1 MQLSGPQQLQN
12 LIAINGLV
20 HIFPFQ
26 LIDMRRI
33 EYQNVNPNVNIN
45 YQSIGSSGGVRQ
57 LTERTVD
64 FGASDAPLTGNETQ
78 ALAAT
83 SAHTRNDKLRYN
95 SIYIKHFYHS
105 IFHI

>member
-1 MQLSGPQQLQN
+1 MNAYTWIMQLSGPQQLQN

-78 ALAAT
+78 AIAAT
-83 SAHTRNDKLRYN
+83 ECTYQK
-95 SIYIKHFYHS
+95 
-105 IFHI
+105 